1 MKKLFLLLAAV
12 GMLATACEK
21 ESGLGDGNNQ
31 NSTEQPGGGD
41 NGNGGDNN
49 GGNNGGT
56 GGGNGGGNGGDNGG
70 NNGGGSTD
78 VAPSIV
84 GTWSGTFEEEG
95 DKWTETYT
103 FEANGNYTWKA
114 FEQGEQVGIDNGT
127 YTYEE
132 PTLTLCY
139 EGEAPCVYT
148 VSISGNALTLTD
160 DKDETTVYYRQ

>member
-21 ESGLGDGNNQ
+21 ESGLG
-31 NSTEQPGGGD
+31 
-41 NGNGGDNN
+41 
-49 GGNNGGT
+49 
-56 GGGNGGGNGGDNGG
+56 GG

-84 GTWSGTFEEEG
+84 GKWSATFEEEG

-103 FEANGNYTWKA
+103 FEANGT
-114 FEQGEQVGIDNGT
+114 FEWVSSAPGEPEDKNNGT

-132 PTLTLCY
+132 STLTLYY
-139 EGEAPCVYT
+139 EGEEPEVYT
-148 VSISGNALTLTD
+148 VSISGNALTLTSANQA
-160 DKDETTVYYRQ
+160 TTFYRQ

>member
-31 NSTEQPGGGD
+31 NPTEQPGGG
-41 NGNGGDNN
+41 NN
-49 GGNNGGT
+49 GGNNGDNNGDN
-56 GGGNGGGNGGDNGG
+56 GGNGGNNGG

-84 GTWSGTFEEEG
+84 GTWSATFEEEG
-95 DKWTETYT
+95 EKWTETFT
-103 FEANGNYTWKA
+103 FEANGNFTWKGSS
-114 FEQGEQVGIDNGT
+114 EGEPDEIDNGT

-132 PTLTLCY
+132 PTLTLYY
-139 EGEAPCVYT
+139 EGDAPCVYT
-148 VSISGNALTLTD
+148 VSISGNSLTLTD
-160 DKDETTVYYRQ
+160 DNGATTFHRQ